1 MLTKK
6 IDSAKFWIAK
16 NKPLV
21 AVGIV
26 VTATVAAITIDVLTR
41 DNSEWIDTDA
51 ITAD

>member
-1 MLTKK
+1 MLKK
-6 IDSAKFWIAK
+6 LEDAKMWIAK

-21 AVGIV
+21 AVAIV
-26 VTATVAAITIDVLTR
+26 ATATVAAITIDVLTR